1 MESAN
6 RLRRGEG
13 DFPLG
18 EDLPQVELSPHSAR
32 CSGKAADIE
41 RVRAGKVG
49 GQNHYHGPCDWGPRR
64 APRASRGKVF
74 HTVQNV
80 AQTCTAKPGNIVVNV
95 PHFESGDV

>member
-13 DFPLG
+13 GFPLG
-18 EDLPQVELSPHSAR
+18 EDLTQAELSPHSTR
-32 CSGKAADIE
+32 CSSKAADIKW
-41 RVRAGKVG
+41 VRAGKVG
-49 GQNHYHGPCDWGPRR
+49 GQNHYHGPCDWGLRR

-80 AQTCTAKPGNIVVNV
+80 VQTCTTKPGNIVVNV
-95 PHFESGDV
+95 SRFESGDV